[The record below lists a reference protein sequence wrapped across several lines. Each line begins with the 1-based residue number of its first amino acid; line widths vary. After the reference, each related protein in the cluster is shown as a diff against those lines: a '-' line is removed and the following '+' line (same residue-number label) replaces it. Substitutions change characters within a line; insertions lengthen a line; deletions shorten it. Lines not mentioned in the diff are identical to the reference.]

1 MRKGEKMVTEAVKQ
15 VIGVFYPIQ
24 DPDEAISTIIFEW
37 LDIRISRMEE
47 RIRMLERKYGM
58 TFEEF
63 DTKIKTQ
70 GARYEEEDDW
80 IDWGDS
86 IDLVQSLLKIRRD
99 ALYQLS
105 KQ

>member
-1 MRKGEKMVTEAVKQ
+1 
-15 VIGVFYPIQ
+15 
-24 DPDEAISTIIFEW
+24 
-37 LDIRISRMEE
+37 
-47 RIRMLERKYGM
+47 MLERKYGM
-58 TFEEF
+58 TFENF
-63 DTKIKTQ
+63 DAKIKTQ

-99 ALYQLS
+99 AFYQLP